1 MKYFR
6 NLYILTLG
14 ALIAAIPVTTVI
26 AQDVS
31 VSLEEIIVTAQ
42 KREQNIQDIGLSVT
56 ALDAQALARGGI
68 NDISRLELLT
78 PGMTYGFIG
87 TDAKVAVRG
96 ANSNNTYKDN
106 VSVAGAFID
115 GVYVTR
121 AAQQRLGY
129 FDLQRVEVLKGPQG
143 TLYGRNTFA
152 GAINIHTNRAT
163 TDSVQAGIDVS
174 SARFNKQRVEA
185 FYNAPVND
193 QFAIRFAGVVEK
205 SDGWVKN
212 EGSGADSGAADSSSY
227 RISALWNA
235 SDDVVVNM
243 SHTGIKEG
251 GTSLGVWS
259 AEPLCVPWNV
269 TYNMSD
275 PYGTGIECNAPGR
288 GNLGI
293 DQSSIHTPWTV
304 NRPKQTER
312 DINSDSTTVQVDW
325 DLGGMAVK
333 SITSYTQFI
342 STYTSMGVGSTY
354 YWSEDNDS
362 ITQELTLSSNGDDAL
377 QWTAGVYYSDDEVYM
392 GYSQFATG
400 STLPYSLTRTD
411 AVGNVITVPHNTAR
425 IDIFGGTSFSDW
437 NSFTTITSENSGLFG
452 QAEWSV
458 SDTLRLIAGVRFNEE
473 EKVISM
479 SRGTSGLSLADS
491 PFNYDLTFHPSKLT
505 FLDPPVIAATKKF
518 DKTTFRVGFERDL
531 DDNSMVY
538 ANSSSGFLSGG
549 VNSNGSH
556 YGQQESLAYEIGY
569 KSRWLDD
576 TLQLN
581 AAMYRNEYTALTA
594 QKLVDLDGDGDPEST
609 ITQNGGDMTAQGL
622 EVDLTW
628 LQSEKLTITANAS
641 FMDNEYGEFG
651 VANPFL
657 LNRGIRASDVNNGF
671 IDLAGTVPGWSPD
684 VTVGFTAAY
693 VIDMGSNGQL
703 TPYLQT
709 YYSSGYNT
717 DDVSVYSTQYQGSYQ
732 KTDLRLIWDA
742 PGDKWSISAFIENIE
757 DEAVLART
765 NTGGKAHVEGS
776 FIYPRNFGVKASYRL

>member
-6 NLYILTLG
+6 NLYILTVG
-14 ALIAAIPVTTVI
+14 ALIAAIPATTVI

-56 ALDAQALARGGI
+56 AMDAEALSRGGVS
-68 NDISRLELLT
+68 DISRLELLT

-96 ANSNNTYKDN
+96 ANSNNTFEDN

-129 FDLQRVEVLKGPQG
+129 FDIKRVEVLKGPQG

-163 TDSVQAGIDVS
+163 TDAVQAGIDVS

-193 QFAIRFAGVVEK
+193 QFAIRIAGVTEK

-212 EGSGADSGAADSSSY
+212 EGSGKDSGAADSTSF
-227 RISALWNA
+227 RISALWNV
-235 SDDVVVNM
+235 SDDIVVNM

-259 AEPLCVPWNV
+259 AEALCVPWNT
-269 TYNMSD
+269 TYDMSD
-275 PYGTGIECNAPGR
+275 AYGDDIVCNSPERGALGR
-288 GNLGI
+288 
-293 DQSSIHTPWTV
+293 DQSSVNTPWT
-304 NRPKQTER
+304 
-312 DINSDSTTVQVDW
+312 INSPNHTIREVKSDTTTVQVDW

-333 SITSYTQFI
+333 SITSATDFV
-342 STYTSMGVGSTY
+342 STYTGLGTGSTY

-362 ITQELTLSSNGDDAL
+362 ISQELTLSSNGDGAL
-377 QWTAGVYYSDDEVYM
+377 QWTTGVYYSDDDLFM
-392 GYSQFATG
+392 GYSQFVTG

-411 AVGNVITVPHNTAR
+411 AVGNVITVPHSTAR
-425 IDIFGGTSFSDW
+425 IDLFGGTSFSDW
-437 NSFTTITSENSGLFG
+437 NSFPNITSENSGLFG
-452 QAEWSV
+452 QVEWSV
-458 SDTLRLIAGVRFNEE
+458 SDALRLIVGVRANEE
-473 EKVISM
+473 KKVILVTAGQTGM
-479 SRGTSGLSLADS
+479 SSADA
-491 PFNYDLTFHPSKLT
+491 PYNYTPGFHPSRLT
-505 FLDPPVIAATKKF
+505 FPNAPVVKAEKKF
-518 DKTTFRVGFERDL
+518 DKNTYRVGFEWDL

-538 ANSSSGFLSGG
+538 ANSSNGFLSGG
-549 VNSNGSH
+549 VNGNGSH
-556 YGQQESLAYEIGY
+556 YGQQESLAYEMGY

-581 AAMYRNEYTALTA
+581 AAMYRNEYTNLTA
-594 QKLVDLDGDGDPEST
+594 QKLIDLDGDGDPETT
-609 ITQNGGDMTAQGL
+609 ITQNGGDMTAQGM
-622 EVDLTW
+622 EVELTW

-657 LNRGIRASDVNNGF
+657 LNNGVRSSDVNNGF
-671 IDLAGTVPGWSPD
+671 IDLSGKVPGWSPD

-717 DDVSVYSTQYQGSYQ
+717 DDVSNYSTQYQGSYQ
-732 KTDLRLIWDA
+732 KTDFRLIWDA
-742 PGDKWSISAFIENIE
+742 PGAQWSISAFIENIE
-757 DEAVLART
+757 NEAVLART
-765 NTGGKAHVEGS
+765 NTGGKAHVDGS
-776 FIYPRNFGVKASYRL
+776 YIYPRNFGVRGSFRF